1 MIHISATFRQCFC
14 NAGAL
19 YWAILAAVVSLDM
32 KKEVFSPV
40 SKIILMAE
48 SGSDITP
55 ELAKENG
62 IVIVPM
68 HVSFGGETR
77 DDGAFPTTEM
87 FDFYK
92 KHRELPRTSGCTP
105 HDFEATFERLDRE
118 YPGAPILY
126 LAYSASTTCSMQ
138 SALIAGEGR
147 ENFVAID
154 TKSVAAGQAAVVL
167 TTARY
172 LREHP
177 EAALDEA
184 AAFVNGLIAK
194 IRMGFIPGDLDYLRA
209 GGRVSN
215 AAYLGAKI
223 LGLHPLIEIQDG
235 KLLSTKKYRGA
246 MGRVVLQMAKEFPA
260 AQSLETDA
268 LWLIYGAGLSK
279 DVMREVETILR
290 EQGYSNLSW
299 VETGC
304 VIAAHSGPGSFGI
317 VGFAK

>member
-1 MIHISATFRQCFC
+1 MSR
-14 NAGAL
+14 
-19 YWAILAAVVSLDM
+19 
-32 KKEVFSPV
+32 
-40 SKIILMAE
+40 IILMAE

-118 YPGAPILY
+118 CPGASILY

-138 SALIAGEGR
+138 SALVAGEGR

-167 TTARY
+167 MTARY
-172 LREHP
+172 LREHS
-177 EAALDEA
+177 EATLDEA
-184 AAFVNGLIAK
+184 AAFVNSLIAK

-235 KLLSTKKYRGA
+235 KLLSTKKYRGG
-246 MGRVVLQMAKEFPA
+246 MERVVCRMAKEFPA
-260 AQSLETDA
+260 AQGLETDA
-268 LWLIYGAGLSK
+268 LWLIYGAGLSET
-279 DVMREVETILR
+279 VMREVETILHG
-290 EQGYSNLSW
+290 QGYANLSW

-317 VGFAK
+317 VGFAG

>member
-1 MIHISATFRQCFC
+1 
-14 NAGAL
+14 
-19 YWAILAAVVSLDM
+19 
-32 KKEVFSPV
+32 
-40 SKIILMAE
+40 MAE

-118 YPGAPILY
+118 CPGASILY

-138 SALIAGEGR
+138 SALVAGEGR

-167 TTARY
+167 TTASY
-172 LREHP
+172 LREHS
-177 EAALDEA
+177 EATLDEA
-184 AAFVNGLIAK
+184 AAFVNSLIAK

-235 KLLSTKKYRGA
+235 KLLSTKKYRGG
-246 MGRVVLQMAKEFPA
+246 MERVVCRMAKEFPA
-260 AQSLETDA
+260 AQGLETDV
-268 LWLIYGAGLSK
+268 LWLIYGAGLSET
-279 DVMREVETILR
+279 VMREVETILHG
-290 EQGYSNLSW
+290 QGYANLSW

-317 VGFAK
+317 VGFAG